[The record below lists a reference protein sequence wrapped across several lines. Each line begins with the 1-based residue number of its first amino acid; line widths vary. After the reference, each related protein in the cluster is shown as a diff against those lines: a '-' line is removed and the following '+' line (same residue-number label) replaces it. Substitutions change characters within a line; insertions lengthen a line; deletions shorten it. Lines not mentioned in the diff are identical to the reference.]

1 MSSLDSGGALRNLE
15 ALALAPLAPPP
26 RGAPFAESSMT
37 LPLSVLPA
45 VPESPGAPHPLAS
58 PEASG
63 SPEAPGSPDSSESAG
78 RGERGGRGERPSASR
93 FERAALIFRECV
105 QEARRAYLS
114 DEPHAELILVA
125 LIARGH
131 VLLEGVPGVA
141 KTTLAQSV
149 AAVCGCPLKRVQL
162 TPDLLPA
169 DILGGAVF
177 NPQERRFEVHRGPIF
192 THVLLAD
199 ELNRAP
205 AKTQSA
211 LLEAMQEAQV
221 TLDGHPHPLPSPF
234 FTLATQNP
242 KEQAGVYA
250 LPEAQLDRFALKL
263 DLGYPSERAELEMM
277 TTYERARPIP
287 RPLLSPERVLVLQ
300 ALADEVYVHP
310 ELARFVVQLTRATRA
325 HPAAATGASPRAGLS
340 LLRLAKARALSRG
353 RDFVSPD
360 DPIALA
366 PVALAHRVRLTP
378 EAEFEGATAEGL
390 LREVLAATPY
400 SGPSPRR
407 PPAPLP

>member
-1 MSSLDSGGALRNLE
+1 
-15 ALALAPLAPPP
+15 
-26 RGAPFAESSMT
+26 MT
-37 LPLSVLPA
+37 PLSVLPA

-63 SPEAPGSPDSSESAG
+63 SPEAPGSPDSPESAG

-105 QEARRAYLS
+105 QETRRAYLS

-263 DLGYPSERAELEMM
+263 VVRYPSKEEEL
-277 TTYERARPIP
+277 
-287 RPLLSPERVLVLQ
+287 RVLERMAKTEIAPKVR
-300 ALADEVYVHP
+300 AVATLAQIVAARAAIDTVKLDPRLREYIVSLVHATRDP
-310 ELARFVVQLTRATRA
+310 AAVGLKELAGRIRY
-325 HPAAATGASPRAGLS
+325 GASPRATIW
-340 LLRLAKARALSRG
+340 LALTSRANAFLDG
-353 RDFVSPD
+353 RDFVTPADIKRVAPD
-360 DPIALA
+360 VLR
-366 PVALAHRVRLTP
+366 HRVVPTY
-378 EAEFEGATAEGL
+378 EAEAEGL
-390 LREVLAATPY
+390 TSDKLVARVLETVAVP
-400 SGPSPRR
+400 
-407 PPAPLP
+407 